1 MGHVASGC
9 YPTEPCAVCPGLP
22 PGHSFR
28 RILRRFQQPEEGSCR
43 LPFGTGRSRFGT
55 VSHTTYR
62 QALTGLSWLSYS
74 RPRFSGVPD
83 SGQRI
88 GSACRQVGGSP
99 RRPRLNEPDGTSTRV
114 AASNGFGPNPLGGI
128 CTLLDH
134 HCLAFTRLFL
144 VAPLSFEGK
153 NASDRTSGLLCSGN
167 GFWPTTPAVV
177 PRDRITPMSLRR
189 TGQARLRASGSTR
202 SASCGG

>member
-1 MGHVASGC
+1 MGHVASGSF
-9 YPTEPCAVCPGLP
+9 PTEPCAVCPGLP

-28 RILRRFQQPEEGSCR
+28 RSPPGWSLPARSLRRFQQPEEGSCR

-83 SGQRI
+83 SGHRI

-99 RRPRLNEPDGTSTRV
+99 RRPRLNEPDGTFTRV
-114 AASNGFGPNPLGGI
+114 AASNGFGPDPLGGI

-134 HCLAFTRLFL
+134 HGLALR
-144 VAPLSFEGK
+144 K
-153 NASDRTSGLLCSGN
+153 
-167 GFWPTTPAVV
+167 VV
-177 PRDRITPMSLRR
+177 PCRPPVLRGQKRI
-189 TGQARLRASGSTR
+189 G
-202 SASCGG
+202 